1 MLTLQ
6 TRQWQH
12 WRVFFWGE
20 RATSVHIVDTTP
32 ATTHIASAHPPPFTV
47 TEQTRQH
54 WHMNGTRPPTPRHH
68 CKRHGAPG
76 SACVWDTR
84 PSMALLTHS
93 RAPPPEGHVEA
104 IRPRG
109 PLKHQDVSYLSP
121 HRGRKTLYSTHPQK
135 NPAKAQSFGG
145 VLYARRGARP
155 PVCNQ
160 SFCDD
165 MKLSKRDSAKR
176 NQRI

>member
-47 TEQTRQH
+47 TKQTRQH

-93 RAPPPEGHVEA
+93 GAPPPEGYVEA
-104 IRPRG
+104 IQRRG

-121 HRGRKTLYSTHPQK
+121 HRGRKTLNSTHPQK
-135 NPAKAQSFGG
+135 TPPKPKALAGFCMPG
-145 VLYARRGARP
+145 VALGHPFAIRA
-155 PVCNQ
+155 
-160 SFCDD
+160 F
-165 MKLSKRDSAKR
+165 ATT
-176 NQRI
+176 

>member
-20 RATSVHIVDTTP
+20 RATSVHIVDRSPT
-32 ATTHIASAHPPPFTV
+32 TTHIASAHSPPFMV
-47 TEQTRQH
+47 TKQTRRH
-54 WHMNGTRPPTPRHH
+54 WHMNGARPPMPRHH

-93 RAPPPEGHVEA
+93 GAPPPEGYVEP
-104 IRPRG
+104 IQRRG
-109 PLKHQDVSYLSP
+109 PLKHQDILYLSVASRTIIWSLVKQMRVCLIP
-121 HRGRKTLYSTHPQK
+121 LFHRLHRCTALE
-135 NPAKAQSFGG
+135 
-145 VLYARRGARP
+145 R
-155 PVCNQ
+155 
-160 SFCDD
+160 
-165 MKLSKRDSAKR
+165 
-176 NQRI
+176 

>member
-32 ATTHIASAHPPPFTV
+32 ATTQIASAHPPPFTV
-47 TEQTRQH
+47 TKQTRQH

-93 RAPPPEGHVEA
+93 GAPPPEVRLSDLAGPSSIRTFRTYLLIEAARPSTARTHKKTPPKPKALAGFCMPGVAPDHPFA
-104 IRPRG
+104 IR
-109 PLKHQDVSYLSP
+109 VFA
-121 HRGRKTLYSTHPQK
+121 TT
-135 NPAKAQSFGG
+135 
-145 VLYARRGARP
+145 
-155 PVCNQ
+155 
-160 SFCDD
+160 
-165 MKLSKRDSAKR
+165 
-176 NQRI
+176 